1 MAKSP
6 RRKPS
11 RNMNPTP
18 RNMEKDIDLF
28 DQNGDF
34 LEKISQSDASRMLKH
49 ITAELLFLKP
59 PAIRLTVPV
68 DN

>member
-1 MAKSP
+1 
-6 RRKPS
+6 
-11 RNMNPTP
+11 MNPTP

-49 ITAELLFLKP
+49 ITAELLFQKP